1 MDREQQ
7 LHNCIVVG
15 CCCTTALVSTAPPS
29 SWVTFGAALAR
40 SRTSCLQTFAGTFTS
55 AVTQQWSLVT
65 GHRCDGVTPARV
77 TSTSRLR
84 QTFSKLELFSSFKM
98 RTTKLTFRGIA
109 IKPFSICSSYAGHF
123 MIYVEHLHLHHT
135 LYCNFLELQI
145 ICYVNQFLRDNFLC
159 TSVTKCGLSQH
170 NVFNVSQCIMS
181 HGSYPSH
188 LT

>member
-1 MDREQQ
+1 MMTDGCITVYQDHTESAVDREQQ

-29 SWVTFGAALAR
+29 SPSWVTFGAALAR

-109 IKPFSICSSYAGHF
+109 IKPFSIFSSYAGHF
-123 MIYVEHLHLHHT
+123 MIYVEHHT
-135 LYCNFLELQI
+135 LY
-145 ICYVNQFLRDNFLC
+145 
-159 TSVTKCGLSQH
+159 
-170 NVFNVSQCIMS
+170 
-181 HGSYPSH
+181 
-188 LT
+188 

>member
-1 MDREQQ
+1 MTDGCITVYQDHTESAADREQQ
-7 LHNCIVVG
+7 LHNCSVVG

-55 AVTQQWSLVT
+55 AATQHWSVVT

-109 IKPFSICSSYAGHF
+109 IKPFSIFSSYAGHF
-123 MIYVEHLHLHHT
+123 MIYVEHHT
-135 LYCNFLELQI
+135 LY
-145 ICYVNQFLRDNFLC
+145 
-159 TSVTKCGLSQH
+159 
-170 NVFNVSQCIMS
+170 
-181 HGSYPSH
+181 
-188 LT
+188 